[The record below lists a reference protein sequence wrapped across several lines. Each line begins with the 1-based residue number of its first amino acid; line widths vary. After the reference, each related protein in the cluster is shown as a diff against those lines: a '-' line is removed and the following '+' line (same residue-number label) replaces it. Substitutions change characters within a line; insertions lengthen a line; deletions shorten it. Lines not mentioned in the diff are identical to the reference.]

1 MNKFMETAIQEAK
14 KGILNGDGGPFGA
27 IIVKNGKVIGKG
39 HNKVLSKN
47 DATCHGEME
56 AIRSA
61 SKKLKNFDLSGCE
74 LYTTAEPCP
83 MCLSA
88 CLWANIEKIYYG
100 CSTIDTEKIG
110 FRDNKFYNLLGKNKK
125 LDKLIQI
132 DKKECESLFEDYKK
146 LKNKKNY

>member
-1 MNKFMETAIQEAK
+1 
-14 KGILNGDGGPFGA
+14 
-27 IIVKNGKVIGKG
+27 
-39 HNKVLSKN
+39 
-47 DATCHGEME
+47 ME
-56 AIRSA
+56 AIKSA
-61 SKKLKNFDLSGCE
+61 SKKLKNFDLKGCE
-74 LYTTAEPCP
+74 LYTTAEHCP

-132 DKKECESLFEDYKK
+132 DKKECESLFEEYKN
-146 LKNKKNY
+146 LENKKNY

>member
-1 MNKFMETAIQEAK
+1 MNKFMEIAIQEAK

-27 IIVKNGKVIGKG
+27 VIVKNGKVVGKG

-61 SKKLKNFDLSGCE
+61 SRKLENFDLSGCE

-100 CSTIDTEKIG
+100 CSLLDTEKLG
-110 FRDNKFYNLLGKNKK
+110 FRDIKFYNLLEKNKK

-132 DKKECESLFEDYKK
+132 DKKNVKAY
-146 LKNKKNY
+146 LKIIKN